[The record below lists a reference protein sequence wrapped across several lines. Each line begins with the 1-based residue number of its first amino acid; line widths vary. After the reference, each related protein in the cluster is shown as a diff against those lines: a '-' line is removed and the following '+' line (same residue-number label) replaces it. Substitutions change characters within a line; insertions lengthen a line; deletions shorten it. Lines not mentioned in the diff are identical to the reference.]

1 MRIGDSL
8 EVRDYKRELI
18 ERRKKK
24 KIAKIVLIVMVII
37 IGILTYFIVNS
48 VVEKNNK
55 NEVNEPEDQVLSID
69 NDNVSILY
77 QYVTYE
83 NDGTIY
89 DKFVSNKEVTLND
102 FKTEEK
108 YYYALQF
115 VQVEDFSSTGEK
127 DTNNNKI
134 YFISNRKIKEYMSL
148 FFGPNVTY
156 STNMKIVYSFSFK
169 INGMNIGTMTYNEEE
184 DGFYTIFDSKSEIK
198 EQDTALPFYTEIDSA
213 VMKPDGRIVI
223 KEKVLYSKVVS
234 VGDKY
239 KIDLYKDPDF
249 GILVQ
254 NINDIEKSD
263 LAKYRIDIDKMN
275 NTGFIEYTFALDNEN
290 KYYFESSKYTQE

>member
-18 ERRKKK
+18 ERRKRK
-24 KIAKIVLIVMVII
+24 KIATIVLIIMVIV
-37 IGILTYFIVNS
+37 IGIATYFIVNS
-48 VVEKNNK
+48 LIDKNKENE
-55 NEVNEPEDQVLSID
+55 NEVIQDQVLRLD

-89 DKFVSNKEVTLND
+89 DKFVNNKEVTIND

-115 VQVEDFSSTGEK
+115 AQVEDFEFTGEK
-127 DTNNNKI
+127 DKNNNKI
-134 YFISNRKIKEYMSL
+134 YFISNRKIKEYMQL
-148 FFGPNVTY
+148 FFGPNITY
-156 STNMKIVYSFSFK
+156 DTNMKIVYSFSFK
-169 INGMNIGTMTYNEEE
+169 INGMNVGTMTYNDETN
-184 DGFYTIFDSKSEIK
+184 GFDTIFDSKSVEK
-198 EQDTALPFYTEIDSA
+198 EESALPFYTSLDSA
-213 VMKPDGRIVI
+213 VMKPDGSIVI
-223 KEKVLYSKVVS
+223 KEKILYTKVVN

-254 NINDIEKSD
+254 NINDIEKDD
-263 LAKYRIDIDKMN
+263 LKRYSIDIDTMK
-275 NTGFIEYTFALDNEN
+275 NTGFIEYTFVLDDEN
-290 KYYFESSKYTQE
+290 KYYFEKSRYIQE